1 MSFID
6 SSSLDSSSLDSSGD
20 GLGMSSTPYTWIL
33 TPLIVFLA
41 IGILATLVQ
50 FQRRRRL
57 RRLGLQRSWPRRD
70 VEANGQRTGGQS
82 SSRNGRWAWTT
93 RSDEG
98 LNEFGEAPPA
108 YEPKA
113 KPGQAVT
120 REGSFEMAHVEH
132 TATGAIP
139 PPPPISAPAGADRG
153 YLPPDYGTATG
164 SASWTPPPAVA
175 TPPPA
180 VTRN

>member
-1 MSFID
+1 M
-6 SSSLDSSSLDSSGD
+6 SSSDGSLGSTGSSYSLSN
-20 GLGMSSTPYTWIL
+20 MPYTWIL

-41 IGILATLVQ
+41 LGIIATLVQ

-57 RRLGLQRSWPRRD
+57 RKLGLQRPWPRRD
-70 VEANGQRTGGQS
+70 LEANRQRGQR

-98 LNEFGEAPPA
+98 LDEFGEAPPA

-113 KPGQAVT
+113 KPGQSYA
-120 REGSFEMAHVEH
+120 REGSFEMAHHVEH
-132 TATGAIP
+132 TARGAMP
-139 PPPPISAPAGADRG
+139 PPPPIGGTAGVGRG
-153 YLPPDYGTATG
+153 SLPPDYGTATG
-164 SASWTPPPAVA
+164 STSSS

-180 VTRN
+180 VTSPPTAMTRH

>member
-1 MSFID
+1 MSSSD
-6 SSSLDSSSLDSSGD
+6 GSLGSTGSSSSLSN
-20 GLGMSSTPYTWIL
+20 MPYTWIL

-41 IGILATLVQ
+41 LGIIATLVQ

-57 RRLGLQRSWPRRD
+57 RKLGLQRPWPRRD
-70 VEANGQRTGGQS
+70 MEANRQRGGGQR

-98 LNEFGEAPPA
+98 LDEFGEAPPA

-113 KPGQAVT
+113 KPGQTFA

-132 TATGAIP
+132 TARGTIASPPLTGS
-139 PPPPISAPAGADRG
+139 SAGVDRG
-153 YLPPDYGTATG
+153 SLPPDYGTATG
-164 SASWTPPPAVA
+164 STSSTPPPAVA
-175 TPPPA
+175 SPPPA
-180 VTRN
+180 MTRH